1 MSVASLDDFS
11 GFLTRSIRK
20 KRKSNFVEKRGEM
33 CLSSTAKRR
42 RWLAENQ
49 HLEHEDLK
57 MEDSEEKTIYSK
69 EKEALE
75 TKTSLEQDNHLGH
88 NVRVVCK
95 ICKQMCIDENS
106 LLKHEKIPHFWRCS
120 RSNCNMAFASKME
133 RSEHEQV
140 HEQQRADGTNFGLD
154 HLVMNADG
162 TMSFNRHG
170 KSVRK
175 RHLRHQ
181 ENIDLL
187 KLVNKSKYGSNKV
200 KNSGSIYCTKKTN
213 KNEKW
218 KRDDTEK
225 FYKNLSIYGSNFAL
239 LAALFK
245 GRSRKQLKNKFKK
258 EYRENPKLI
267 KEALTKRRP
276 MELDVEEFEK
286 VVTENMKAKQM
297 ETIKAG
303 GGRSSNVAKAIP
315 ANSQIKISNQS
326 AATKVECM
334 TSSTVIG
341 SKTSALKGKPKPLG
355 LLELGPPPD
364 TGEEKMLD
372 DECSDFEF
380 DPFA

>member
-1 MSVASLDDFS
+1 
-11 GFLTRSIRK
+11 
-20 KRKSNFVEKRGEM
+20 
-33 CLSSTAKRR
+33 
-42 RWLAENQ
+42 
-49 HLEHEDLK
+49 
-57 MEDSEEKTIYSK
+57 MEDTEEQTGYGE
-69 EKEALE
+69 EKEAVE
-75 TKTSLEQDNHLGH
+75 NKTSLEQGNHIGL

-95 ICKQMCIDENS
+95 ICKKMCIDERS
-106 LLKHEKIPHFWRCS
+106 LLKHEKIPHFWGCS
-120 RSNCNMAFASKME
+120 RSDCNMAFATKIE
-133 RSEHEQV
+133 RSEHEQG
-140 HEQQRADGTNFGLD
+140 HEQQRTDGTNFGLD

-162 TMSFNRHG
+162 TMSFNYPR
-170 KSVRK
+170 KTVSK
-175 RHLRHQ
+175 RHLQHQ
-181 ENIDLL
+181 ENLDLF
-187 KLVNKSKYGSNKV
+187 KLVNKSKYGSKRI
-200 KNSGSIYCTKKTN
+200 KNSGSTYCKKKTN

-297 ETIKAG
+297 ESIKAG
-303 GGRSSNVAKAIP
+303 GGSRSNVAKAIP
-315 ANSQIKISNQS
+315 ANSQTEISNR
-326 AATKVECM
+326 ATKVEGS
-334 TSSTVIG
+334 TSNTAIEAS
-341 SKTSALKGKPKPLG
+341 KGKPKLLG

-364 TGEEKMLD
+364 AGEEKMLD

>member
-1 MSVASLDDFS
+1 MSVASLDYFS
-11 GFLTRSIRK
+11 GFRPQTIRK
-20 KRKSNFVEKRGEM
+20 KRKSDIVEKQGEI
-33 CLSSTAKRR
+33 LVSSAVKRR
-42 RWLAENQ
+42 RWIGESQ

-57 MEDSEEKTIYSK
+57 MEDTEEQTGYGE
-69 EKEALE
+69 EKEAVE
-75 TKTSLEQDNHLGH
+75 NKTSLEQGNHIGL

-95 ICKQMCIDENS
+95 ICKKMCIDERS
-106 LLKHEKIPHFWRCS
+106 LLKHEKIPHFWGCS
-120 RSNCNMAFASKME
+120 RSDCNMAFATKIE
-133 RSEHEQV
+133 RSEHEQG
-140 HEQQRADGTNFGLD
+140 HEQQRTDGTNFGLD

-162 TMSFNRHG
+162 TMSFNYPR
-170 KSVRK
+170 KTVSK
-175 RHLRHQ
+175 RHLQHQ
-181 ENIDLL
+181 ENLDLF
-187 KLVNKSKYGSNKV
+187 KLVNKSKYGSKRI
-200 KNSGSIYCTKKTN
+200 KNSGSTYCKKKTN

-286 VVTENMKAKQM
+286 IVTENMKAKQM
-297 ETIKAG
+297 ESIKAG
-303 GGRSSNVAKAIP
+303 GGSRSNVAKAIP
-315 ANSQIKISNQS
+315 ANSQTEISNR
-326 AATKVECM
+326 ATKVEGS
-334 TSSTVIG
+334 TSNTAIEAS
-341 SKTSALKGKPKPLG
+341 KGKPKLLG

-364 TGEEKMLD
+364 AGEEKMLD

>member
-1 MSVASLDDFS
+1 MSAASLDYFS
-11 GFLTRSIRK
+11 GFRPQTIRK
-20 KRKSNFVEKRGEM
+20 KRKSDIVEKQGEI
-33 CLSSTAKRR
+33 LVSSAVKRR
-42 RWLAENQ
+42 RWIGESQ

-57 MEDSEEKTIYSK
+57 MEDTEEQTGYGE
-69 EKEALE
+69 EKEAVE
-75 TKTSLEQDNHLGH
+75 NKTSLEQGNHIGL

-95 ICKQMCIDENS
+95 ICKKMCIDERS
-106 LLKHEKIPHFWRCS
+106 LLKHEKIPHFWGCS
-120 RSNCNMAFASKME
+120 RSDCNMAFATKIE
-133 RSEHEQV
+133 RSEHEQG
-140 HEQQRADGTNFGLD
+140 HEQQRTDGTNFGLD

-162 TMSFNRHG
+162 TMSFNYPR
-170 KSVRK
+170 KTVSK
-175 RHLRHQ
+175 RHLQHQ
-181 ENIDLL
+181 ENLDLF
-187 KLVNKSKYGSNKV
+187 KLVNKSKYGSKRI
-200 KNSGSIYCTKKTN
+200 KNSGSTYCKKKTN

-218 KRDDTEK
+218 KREDTEK

-297 ETIKAG
+297 ESIKAG
-303 GGRSSNVAKAIP
+303 GGSRSNVAKAIP
-315 ANSQIKISNQS
+315 ANSQTEISNR
-326 AATKVECM
+326 ATKVEGS
-334 TSSTVIG
+334 TSNTAIEAS
-341 SKTSALKGKPKPLG
+341 KGKPKLLG

-364 TGEEKMLD
+364 AGEEKMLD

>member
-1 MSVASLDDFS
+1 MSVASLDDFG
-11 GFLTRSIRK
+11 GFLPQTQQK
-20 KRKSNFVEKRGEM
+20 KRKSDVVEKKGEI
-33 CLSSTAKRR
+33 LVSSAAKRR
-42 RWLAENQ
+42 RWIGENQ

-57 MEDSEEKTIYSK
+57 MEDPEEQTGYDE
-69 EKEALE
+69 EKEAVE
-75 TKTSLEQDNHLGH
+75 NKTSLEQDNHIGL

-95 ICKQMCIDENS
+95 ICKKMCIDERS
-106 LLKHEKIPHFWRCS
+106 LLKHEKIPHFWGCS
-120 RSNCNMAFASKME
+120 RSDCNMAFATKIE

-140 HEQQRADGTNFGLD
+140 HEQQRTDGTNFGLD

-162 TMSFNRHG
+162 TMSFNHPR
-170 KSVRK
+170 KSVSK
-175 RHLRHQ
+175 CHLRHQ
-181 ENIDLL
+181 ENLDLF
-187 KLVNKSKYGSNKV
+187 KLVNKSNYGSKRV
-200 KNSGSIYCTKKTN
+200 KSNGSIYCKKKTN

-218 KRDDTEK
+218 KKADTEK

-267 KEALTKRRP
+267 KEALTRRRP

-303 GGRSSNVAKAIP
+303 GGSRINVAKAIP
-315 ANSQIKISNQS
+315 ANSQTEISNR
-326 AATKVECM
+326 ATKVEGS
-334 TSSTVIG
+334 TSNTTIKAS
-341 SKTSALKGKPKPLG
+341 KGKPKLLG

-364 TGEEKMLD
+364 AGEEKMLD